1 MALFKNDKSVILVSV
16 FAVCVLYCFVIYQ
29 FDLVYSRF
37 YIPQFILLLP
47 IGWFLYKITNLLF
60 TKIRDSE
67 IIPIMAIIYMIISI
81 ICILDFIT
89 EGFPRLISGNEF
101 LLRNLLAKE
110 RPNIN
115 HIWYIYSMRGLII
128 LTFIAFISNFFKSF
142 YTLTSLEYGLL
153 SKDTLLKDV
162 IFNNRTEKPLRI
174 LAKLV
179 VIVIVMLQL
188 VIALIFILVEQEL
201 SRNFGEIIKNIINA
215 SIINVFYATQL
226 DYQNSI
232 SEIITNNIGNIGVF
246 VICLYSVMF
255 VWLIIIKLMDKGKKI
270 RCNWFWTTF
279 IQFVCGIIIG
289 VYWWVLSSAYDQDI
303 IIGLPI
309 VDFLL
314 VSYLFF
320 TLFAIGIIITISINE
335 YRTK

>member
-1 MALFKNDKSVILVSV
+1 
-16 FAVCVLYCFVIYQ
+16 
-29 FDLVYSRF
+29 
-37 YIPQFILLLP
+37 
-47 IGWFLYKITNLLF
+47 
-60 TKIRDSE
+60 
-67 IIPIMAIIYMIISI
+67 MIISV

-89 EGFPRLISGNEF
+89 EGFPRLMSGNEF

-115 HIWYIYSMRGLII
+115 HIWYMYSMRGLII

-153 SKDTLLKDV
+153 SKEVFLND
-162 IFNNRTEKPLRI
+162 IFDNITTKFLRI

-179 VIVIVMLQL
+179 VIVILQL
-188 VIALIFILVEQEL
+188 VIALLFILVEQEL
-201 SRNFGEIIKNIINA
+201 SRNFADILKNIING
-215 SIINVFYATQL
+215 SIINVFYVTQL

-232 SEIITNNIGNIGVF
+232 SEIITNNIGNIGVL

-255 VWLIIIKLMDKGKKI
+255 VWLMTIKLMDKGKKI
-270 RCNWFWTTF
+270 KSNWFWTTF
-279 IQFVCGIIIG
+279 IQFVCGIVIG
-289 VYWWVLSSAYDQDI
+289 VYWWVLSSAYNQNI

-320 TLFAIGIIITISINE
+320 ALFAIGIIITISINE